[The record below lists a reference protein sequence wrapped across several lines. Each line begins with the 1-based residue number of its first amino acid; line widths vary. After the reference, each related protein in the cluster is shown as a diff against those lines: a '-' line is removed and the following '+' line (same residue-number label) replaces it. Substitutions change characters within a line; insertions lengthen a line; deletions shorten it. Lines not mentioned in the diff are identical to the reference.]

1 MLPTSG
7 GKAMVNLVAEAGLLT
22 ALSGAGLMGFKLHFD
37 AHKRARPRPIRI
49 AVTGAALA
57 RRHADLA
64 RAQEAL
70 RLHGSL

>member
-1 MLPTSG
+1 
-7 GKAMVNLVAEAGLLT
+7 MVNLVAQTGLLA
-22 ALSGAGLMGFKLHFD
+22 ALAGAGLAGFKLHTD

-49 AVTGAALA
+49 AVSQTDLA